1 MPNAVLTIEGLPDNP
16 LDAAAYFYAEV
27 LPDIRRDFAL
37 MPTFDLTIVFDP
49 AGHEHRA
56 WRLALVQELAR
67 DHAPAR
73 VNAIASDDEAATKA
87 AVAWLQAAPGVTGQ
101 LLPLDGKGAG
111 EILSE
116 TQ

>member
-1 MPNAVLTIEGLPDNP
+1 MSSAVLTIEGLPDNP

-27 LPDIRRDFAL
+27 LPGIRRDFGL
-37 MPTFDLTIVFDP
+37 MPTFNLTIVFDP

-73 VNAIASDDEAATKA
+73 VNAIASDDEAAAKA
-87 AVAWLQAAPGVTGQ
+87 AIAYLQAAEGVTGQ
-101 LLPLDGKGAG
+101 LLPLDGTGAG
-111 EILSE
+111 GLLSP
-116 TQ
+116 QA